1 MVEVG
6 CAVECARSFEL
17 RGEDLVTRLAYR
29 GCHVI
34 LEKSAYENTIPVL
47 VHFHLIKVTRRVFD
61 VKVEVREI
69 RLGSSEVLS
78 ASVVTRWRP
87 ISSSNRQDANES
99 AVGVVCWYALTYLPP
114 FCGSTPS

>member
-17 RGEDLVTRLAYR
+17 GGEDPVTRLAYR

-47 VHFHLIKVTRRVFD
+47 VHSRIIEVTRRVFD
-61 VKVEVREI
+61 VKVEVRVI
-69 RLGSSEVLS
+69 RLGSSEVF

-87 ISSSNRQDANES
+87 VSSVNRQDGDDS
-99 AVGVVCWYALTYLPP
+99 AVGVVCWYAFTYSPP